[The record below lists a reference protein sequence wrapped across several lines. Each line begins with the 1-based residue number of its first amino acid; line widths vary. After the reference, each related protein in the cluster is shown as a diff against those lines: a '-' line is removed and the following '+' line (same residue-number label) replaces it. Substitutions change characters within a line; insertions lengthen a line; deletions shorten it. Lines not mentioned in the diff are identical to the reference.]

1 VEAFWLFPE
10 APARMVDYITYEAMV
25 GRLSWP
31 DAVKALAQGHRQPKA
46 HVGDLFLGPTQATLL
61 NRAAYVEALG
71 YGVKAVT
78 VFEGNAS
85 RGLPSIQGAMF
96 LFSAKDGQLE
106 SILDSRLVTEWK
118 TAADSVLGATLLAR
132 PESRH
137 LLLVGAGIVAGTLV
151 KAYSECLP
159 QIEQISVWARRAE
172 QADAFAAEWRDRGF
186 PVEAA
191 PDLPAAVAAAD
202 IVSTATMAREPVLK
216 GDWVWPGTHVDLI
229 GAFKADMREADD
241 TLVSKGR
248 FFVDCRETT
257 IGHIGELMIP
267 IRDGILSE
275 TAILGDLYDL
285 VGSPGRRHAEEITV
299 FKNGGGAHLD
309 LMTAR
314 YIASVRATMR

>member
-1 VEAFWLFPE
+1 
-10 APARMVDYITYEAMV
+10 MVDFITYEAME

-46 HVGDLFLGPTQATLL
+46 QTGDLFLGPTQATLL
-61 NRAAYVEALG
+61 NRAAYVETLG

-78 VFEGNAS
+78 VFEGNAA

-132 PESRH
+132 PESKH
-137 LLLVGAGIVAGTLV
+137 LLLVGSGIVAGTLV
-151 KAYSECLP
+151 KAYSQCLP

-191 PDLPAAVAAAD
+191 PDLPAAVAVAD

-216 GDWVWPGTHVDLI
+216 GDWVRPGTHVDLI

-241 TLVSKGR
+241 ALISKGR
-248 FFVDCRETT
+248 LFVDCRETT

-267 IRDGILSE
+267 MRNGILSQRDV
-275 TAILGDLYDL
+275 LGDLYDL
-285 VGSPGRRHAEEITV
+285 VDSPGRRHSEEITV

-309 LMTAR
+309 LMMAR
-314 YIASVRATMR
+314 YILSVRAKMK